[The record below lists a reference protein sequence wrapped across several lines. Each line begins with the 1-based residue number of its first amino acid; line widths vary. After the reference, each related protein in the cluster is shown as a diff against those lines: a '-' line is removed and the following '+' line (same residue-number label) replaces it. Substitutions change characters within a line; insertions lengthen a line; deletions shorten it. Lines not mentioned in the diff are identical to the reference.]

1 MSTPG
6 LPRWCRGANGVLLGL
21 AALAG
26 LSWWALLELAG
37 RMSMPGMAEM
47 AARPWSGDDFALRL
61 AMWGV
66 MMAAM
71 MLPGALPMVL
81 LFGRVVAARPHPA
94 LRVGLFVLA
103 YLALWSG
110 FGLAATL
117 LQQTLER
124 AAWLSPMAMR
134 AVPWL
139 GGLLLVAAGVY
150 QWTPLKRACLRQ
162 CQPPFSFLLCYPLA
176 TYGDAWRLGLA
187 HGVYCLGCCALLM
200 GLLFALGVMN
210 LLAVVALTA
219 WIALEKHLAGPWPA
233 RLGGAV
239 LIVWGL
245 AWWAW

>member
-1 MSTPG
+1 MPTRDATPRTRGPGG
-6 LPRWCRGANGVLLGL
+6 LLLSL
-21 AALAG
+21 VALSG
-26 LSWWALLELAG
+26 LSWLALLALAG

-47 AARPWSGDDFALRL
+47 AAQPWSGADFALRL

-66 MMAAM
+66 MMVAM

-81 LFGRVVAARPHPA
+81 LCGRVVAARPHPA
-94 LRVGLFVLA
+94 RRVGLFVLA
-103 YLALWSG
+103 YLALWSS

-117 LQQTLER
+117 LQQALER

-139 GGLLLVAAGVY
+139 GGLLLVAAGAY
-150 QWTPLKRACLRQ
+150 QWTPLKHACLRQ
-162 CQPPFSFLLCYPLA
+162 CQSPFSFLLRYPLA

-210 LLAVVALTA
+210 VPAVAVLTA
-219 WIALEKHLAGPWPA
+219 WIALEKRLAGPWPA
-233 RLGGAV
+233 RLAGAV